1 MEEDWSQN
9 RIYHHAQ
16 SSQGHNAQTIQGI
29 SHRGTWTSE
38 KHKGSSVTAMGILSA
53 SCVWSGLW
61 VVDTREP
68 KDSLYWEDNMGGHL
82 VWRAISRREEAAATQ
97 PTSE

>member
-1 MEEDWSQN
+1 MHSPDK
-9 RIYHHAQ
+9 
-16 SSQGHNAQTIQGI
+16 GTNAQTIQGT
-29 SHRGTWTSE
+29 SHRGALSSK
-38 KHKGSSVTAMGILSA
+38 KHKGGSVTAMGILSA

-68 KDSLYWEDNMGGHL
+68 KDSLCWEDNMGGHL